1 MVKQD
6 DVKLS
11 RSQKILSVLP
21 PIIFILSNIFL
32 FGPFTI
38 YQGNVGEFGI
48 SFISIIK
55 VFLLPSLILG
65 SILSTL
71 GISLSDKLHKRYV
84 SVLFVLG
91 LLFWIQ
97 GNVFVWKY
105 GLFDGQGIDWTRARW
120 RGWLD
125 GALWLILLTSSFIF
139 YKKYFKIVTTT
150 SILIICLQ
158 IVFTGFSSIWK
169 PDIWKSDFLG
179 LNVTPKWVGEFS
191 ASKNVIHFILD
202 AFQSDIFEEIIERD
216 REDYSKALEG
226 FTFFKEATGS
236 FPTTYLSVPA
246 ILSGQVYQNDI
257 PILDFFKQTL
267 TGKTIPNVLYDKGYE
282 VDLIPAIETYRQG
295 KSTHS
300 YLIPDPYIGTIQDY
314 KHAKSALMIDLVL
327 FRNMPHFIKRY
338 IYRDQQW
345 FIQKWFV
352 QDTCMQF
359 RHFGHEAFLR
369 DIINTISPNRDKP
382 VYKFYHFMTTHVPLL
397 VNKDCECAGAVLPQ
411 TRENVFIQSK
421 CSLDHFI
428 EFLIKVKSLGIYD
441 NSLIILQGDHGSV
454 ASVELGGQDDQS
466 EGYDISSS
474 VVASALPLMLIKP
487 PGSNGPLRISKAP
500 VMLSDV
506 PATINSVLHLND
518 TFPGQ
523 SVFKILPEEIRE
535 RRYYD
540 YRWKN
545 SNWQSDYLPPLIEYT
560 IIGSVFNRDSWQLG
574 KQNPRAKNIS
584 FKTQEIDLGT
594 DSATNYLRH
603 GWGGNERSEQGLTY
617 MWALGK
623 SASVFLSLPKNKAV
637 RMTANVNSVIFPK
650 PQVVTI
656 KVDGQIIGSW
666 TLSNRWQWQEP
677 NIIIEP
683 SEKRPDVSIIEFL
696 FSQQLMQKNDQ
707 RPLAVLFESITLDE
721 Q

>member
-1 MVKQD
+1 
-6 DVKLS
+6 
-11 RSQKILSVLP
+11 
-21 PIIFILSNIFL
+21 
-32 FGPFTI
+32 
-38 YQGNVGEFGI
+38 
-48 SFISIIK
+48 
-55 VFLLPSLILG
+55 
-65 SILSTL
+65 
-71 GISLSDKLHKRYV
+71 
-84 SVLFVLG
+84 
-91 LLFWIQ
+91 
-97 GNVFVWKY
+97 
-105 GLFDGQGIDWTRARW
+105 
-120 RGWLD
+120 
-125 GALWLILLTSSFIF
+125 
-139 YKKYFKIVTTT
+139 
-150 SILIICLQ
+150 
-158 IVFTGFSSIWK
+158 
-169 PDIWKSDFLG
+169 
-179 LNVTPKWVGEFS
+179 
-191 ASKNVIHFILD
+191 
-202 AFQSDIFEEIIERD
+202 
-216 REDYSKALEG
+216 
-226 FTFFKEATGS
+226 
-236 FPTTYLSVPA
+236 
-246 ILSGQVYQNDI
+246 
-257 PILDFFKQTL
+257 
-267 TGKTIPNVLYDKGYE
+267 
-282 VDLIPAIETYRQG
+282 
-295 KSTHS
+295 
-300 YLIPDPYIGTIQDY
+300 
-314 KHAKSALMIDLVL
+314 
-327 FRNMPHFIKRY
+327 
-338 IYRDQQW
+338 
-345 FIQKWFV
+345 
-352 QDTCMQF
+352 
-359 RHFGHEAFLR
+359 
-369 DIINTISPNRDKP
+369 
-382 VYKFYHFMTTHVPLL
+382 
-397 VNKDCECAGAVLPQ
+397 
-411 TRENVFIQSK
+411 
-421 CSLDHFI
+421 
-428 EFLIKVKSLGIYD
+428 
-441 NSLIILQGDHGSV
+441 
-454 ASVELGGQDDQS
+454 
-466 EGYDISSS
+466 
-474 VVASALPLMLIKP
+474 
-487 PGSNGPLRISKAP
+487 
-500 VMLSDV
+500 MLSDV